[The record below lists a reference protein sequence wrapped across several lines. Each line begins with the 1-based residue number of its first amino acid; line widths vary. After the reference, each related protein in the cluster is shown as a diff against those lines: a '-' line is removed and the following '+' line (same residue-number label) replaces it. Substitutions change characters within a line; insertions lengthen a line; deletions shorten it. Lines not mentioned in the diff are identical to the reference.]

1 MPSLRPALMA
11 RLATSAPLAYDATES
26 CAQLERALSLAHCS
40 PDRADRFSAHTCEL
54 YLYGGPAHTARAEA
68 AMTALYRLCN
78 GTAATEPAV
87 LVFMYLHLALTALQ
101 HGDVAQAA
109 RALDRWE
116 LSVGELDRELGWHLK
131 RMRALMEINLGHVR
145 DGRTA
150 LLALHRGAHGC
161 NDHSGTAMFCAY
173 DQHVLISPGEL
184 CDSRRSALVPDAYD
198 PPNIWAL
205 NLRALESA
213 GAFEDARS
221 ALLLVPA
228 DRLHELPCDRDFL
241 GTMGA
246 LARTALRLEAQ
257 SYVRVIYECLSPFP
271 EYFALNIS
279 GFCEGSVSLLLGLL
293 AQFMGEAR
301 RACDHFEEAI
311 VFSQRAGFPSSV
323 VEARHE
329 LALSMPS
336 QSSMQIESK
345 KLSPAVNEQ

>member
-1 MPSLRPALMA
+1 
-11 RLATSAPLAYDATES
+11 
-26 CAQLERALSLAHCS
+26 
-40 PDRADRFSAHTCEL
+40 
-54 YLYGGPAHTARAEA
+54 
-68 AMTALYRLCN
+68 
-78 GTAATEPAV
+78 
-87 LVFMYLHLALTALQ
+87 VFMYLHLALTALQ
-101 HGDVAQAA
+101 HGDGAQAA

-116 LSVGELDRELGWHLK
+116 LSVGELDCELVWHLK
-131 RMRALMEINLGHVR
+131 RMRALMQINLGHVR

-150 LLALHRGAHGC
+150 LLALHSGAHGC
-161 NDHSGTAMFCAY
+161 DDHSGAALFCAY
-173 DQHVLISPGEL
+173 DRHVLISPGEL
-184 CDSRRSALVPDAYD
+184 CDSRRLALVPDAYD

-205 NLRALESA
+205 KLRALESA
-213 GAFEDARS
+213 GAFEDARN

-228 DRLHELPCDRDFL
+228 DRLRELPCDRDFL

-246 LARTALRLEAQ
+246 LARTALRLEAR
-257 SYVRVIYECLSPFP
+257 SYVRAIYECLLPFP

-329 LALSMPS
+329 LALSMPC
-336 QSSMQIESK
+336 QSSMHIESK